1 VLADSTVSQ
10 LGYMFLAVG
19 VGGYAAGIFV
29 VCSHAWLKALVFLGS
44 GAVIHA
50 LHGEQ
55 DLRNM
60 GGLKK
65 HLPITY
71 WTFLIGAIAIA
82 GIPPL
87 AGFFSKDEILWK
99 TFSEHHYVLWGIG
112 MLTAFLTATYM
123 FRLVFLTFHG
133 ERRHDAPAPEHPE
146 EEEPAAP
153 GASHVAHGTSHVA
166 HGTSHV
172 APGTSH
178 VHDAPPAMA
187 FALIVLA
194 IGSVLAG
201 FIGIPHALGGSNWI
215 ETFLHPAFVAPGAP
229 HEAVVHHAEASTE
242 IMLMFLSVGL
252 AAAGI
257 GLAWYFFVSNRAAAD
272 RMAGSFS
279 GVHRVLLNKYYVDEI
294 YDTAIVQPIKI
305 VSTGGL
311 WKGVDAGGID
321 AAVNGVGLGVSG
333 SSSVLRRLQTG
344 SIRTY
349 AASLFGGVVLVPVYY
364 LYR

>member
-1 VLADSTVSQ
+1 
-10 LGYMFLAVG
+10 
-19 VGGYAAGIFV
+19 
-29 VCSHAWLKALVFLGS
+29 
-44 GAVIHA
+44 
-50 LHGEQ
+50 
-55 DLRNM
+55 
-60 GGLKK
+60 
-65 HLPITY
+65 
-71 WTFLIGAIAIA
+71 
-82 GIPPL
+82 
-87 AGFFSKDEILWK
+87 
-99 TFSEHHYVLWGIG
+99 
-112 MLTAFLTATYM
+112 
-123 FRLVFLTFHG
+123 
-133 ERRHDAPAPEHPE
+133 
-146 EEEPAAP
+146 
-153 GASHVAHGTSHVA
+153 
-166 HGTSHV
+166 
-172 APGTSH
+172 
-178 VHDAPPAMA
+178 MA

-349 AASLFGGVVLVPVYY
+349 AASLFVGVVLVLGYY